1 MKAQEPGNEGKQ
13 HVQHW
18 EVNIGA
24 GVHLATVA
32 LSIETVDNVPREEPE
47 AKVFPGDYHGSV
59 NESLEVDVSDIY
71 SQLENGH
78 WQIGHIVYQ
87 HHNATLREHVQGV
100 REEDQWPGHQM
111 VKHVLGEVG
120 TVAVEHNW
128 VNKLV
133 EVIGKL
139 EYIKVVQVRRDAQA
153 RIVLI
158 VERLIYISSKVGVQE
173 VTVFLKEYFIQ
184 QSHDSNVDD

>member
-1 MKAQEPGNEGKQ
+1 
-13 HVQHW
+13 
-18 EVNIGA
+18 
-24 GVHLATVA
+24 
-32 LSIETVDNVPREEPE
+32 
-47 AKVFPGDYHGSV
+47 
-59 NESLEVDVSDIY
+59 
-71 SQLENGH
+71 
-78 WQIGHIVYQ
+78 
-87 HHNATLREHVQGV
+87 
-100 REEDQWPGHQM
+100 M

-133 EVIGKL
+133 EVVGKL
-139 EYIKVVQVRRDAQA
+139 ENVKVVQVGGDAQA

-158 VERLIYISSKVGVQE
+158 VERLVYISTKIGVQE

>member
-1 MKAQEPGNEGKQ
+1 
-13 HVQHW
+13 
-18 EVNIGA
+18 
-24 GVHLATVA
+24 
-32 LSIETVDNVPREEPE
+32 
-47 AKVFPGDYHGSV
+47 
-59 NESLEVDVSDIY
+59 
-71 SQLENGH
+71 
-78 WQIGHIVYQ
+78 
-87 HHNATLREHVQGV
+87 
-100 REEDQWPGHQM
+100 M

-120 TVAVEHNW
+120 TVAVEHNR

-139 EYIKVVQVRRDAQA
+139 ENVKVVQVRRDAQA

>member
-1 MKAQEPGNEGKQ
+1 
-13 HVQHW
+13 
-18 EVNIGA
+18 
-24 GVHLATVA
+24 
-32 LSIETVDNVPREEPE
+32 
-47 AKVFPGDYHGSV
+47 
-59 NESLEVDVSDIY
+59 
-71 SQLENGH
+71 
-78 WQIGHIVYQ
+78 
-87 HHNATLREHVQGV
+87 
-100 REEDQWPGHQM
+100 M

-120 TVAVEHNW
+120 TVAVEHNR

-133 EVIGKL
+133 EVISKL
-139 EYIKVVQVRRDAQA
+139 EYVKVVQVRRDAQA